1 MKNSTSR
8 FIRSGY
14 PYAREVEVEVEV
26 EEVEAVDCRLSER
39 VCCVVVVVCPVVV
52 GEVEDMLGLG

>member
-1 MKNSTSR
+1 MES
-8 FIRSGY
+8 
-14 PYAREVEVEVEV
+14 
-26 EEVEAVDCRLSER
+26 EEVEAVDAVDCRLSER